1 MHCLRRVALKK
12 PSAPPIESHRVKN
25 FAVLLRLVV
34 VTVAGTMMLHARA
47 LENAA
52 PAFHL
57 YVTNEEA
64 GTVSII
70 DGVTETVTDTIPVGK
85 RPRGIHLSPDGRSAY
100 VTLSGRP
107 MGGPGVD
114 ELTLPPADK
123 KADGIGVID
132 IALKK
137 VVGKLPSGSDP
148 EQFDITQD
156 GALLIISNEDEAMA
170 SILDIQ
176 AGKIVAE
183 IPVGEEPEGVKLDSA
198 NKFAYITCES
208 SAEIHAVNIQT
219 RTHAGSLKVGPRPRT
234 IVIMPDGAHA
244 YVPSELG
251 AKIYKIALHPLAVEK
266 VIDTPGEQVRP
277 MGTMLSADGKRLF
290 VTTGHAGLVLVVD
303 TDSDTIVKRIP
314 VGKRPWGIVL
324 SPDGKKLYTANG
336 LTNDVT
342 VVSTETYEVL
352 KKIPV
357 GVKPWGIAVGK

>member
-1 MHCLRRVALKK
+1 MKNPAL
-12 PSAPPIESHRVKN
+12 
-25 FAVLLRLVV
+25 LLRLAVLV
-34 VTVAGTMMLHARA
+34 VAGAWMLHAHA
-47 LENAA
+47 LENPAT
-52 PAFHL
+52 AFHL
-57 YVTNEEA
+57 YITNEEA

-70 DGVTETVTDTIPVGK
+70 DGATETVTDTIPVGK
-85 RPRGIHLSPDGRSAY
+85 RPRGILLSPDGRNAY
-100 VTLSGRP
+100 VTLSGKP

-114 ELTLPPADK
+114 ELKLPPADK

-137 VVGKLPSGSDP
+137 IVGKLPSGSDP
-148 EQFDITQD
+148 EQFDITKD
-156 GALLIISNEDEAMA
+156 GTLLIISNEDEAMA

-183 IPVGEEPEGVKLDSA
+183 IPVGTEPEGVKLDSA
-198 NKFAYITCES
+198 NKIAYITCEN

-219 RTHAGSLKVGPRPRT
+219 RTHAGSVKVGPRPRT
-234 IVIMPDGAHA
+234 IAIMPDGAHA

-251 AKIYKIALHPLAVEK
+251 AKIYKISLHPMAVVK
-266 VIDTPGEQVRP
+266 IIDTPGEQVRP
-277 MGTMLSADGKRLF
+277 MGTLLTADGKRLF

-303 TDSDTIVKRIP
+303 TDSDTIVKRIA
-314 VGKRPWGIVL
+314 VGKRPWGL
-324 SPDGKKLYTANG
+324 AFSPDGKKLYTANG
-336 LTNDVT
+336 LSNDVT